1 MTGESSVANSFNT
14 SFGSSSSP
22 TDLATCRDDKLTM
35 IDKPLLQ
42 KQGTRLGHAELD
54 KEAIMVKSS
63 QLCSRRSH

>member
-14 SFGSSSSP
+14 LFGSSSGP
-22 TDLATCRDDKLTM
+22 TDLATMTM
-35 IDKPLLQ
+35 VDKPLLQ

-54 KEAIMVKSS
+54 KKAITLRNS